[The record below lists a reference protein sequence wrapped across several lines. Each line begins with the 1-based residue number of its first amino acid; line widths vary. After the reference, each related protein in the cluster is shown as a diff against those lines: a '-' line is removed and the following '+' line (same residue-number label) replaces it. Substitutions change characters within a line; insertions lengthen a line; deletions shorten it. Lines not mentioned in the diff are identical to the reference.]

1 MNTEYYQ
8 SPTPSRIM
16 RFLWSAAGADPYLL
30 SRCTYTDHV
39 KYACL
44 GGIVLATGLMAAL
57 AGGYAFYIVFSPKG
71 PALTPENIELVEQGT
86 DLVTAFLAMVF
97 GCIWGLIIFNIDRFI
112 VASTGKGDGTEMIT
126 SGEIKAAIPRI
137 IMGIIIAITIS
148 KPVELRMF
156 KTEVDVEL
164 QKQQTKKF
172 NETIADVEF
181 QYNDNKAIA
190 NSEIARL
197 RAEVTESRQRVETLE
212 LRLANEITGNV
223 ATGGSGVTGR
233 GPATRALEDQLA
245 RALNAFESLKE
256 INDPEINQQLELLKK
271 LNAAEQNDKDTAK
284 AAANAYNGLN
294 ARLKIVHE
302 IVSWEIILFIT
313 LLFMSIELTPIF
325 FKMMLIKSPYD
336 FMNDNIKAL
345 ARAEKGIEIKHDF
358 YKDKKGV
365 HRDLIINHQSQ
376 KLLKEKI
383 KLLQA
388 QAELNEVVVESW
400 KTKEIKNIQQ
410 NPEDY
415 INKNRD

>member
-1 MNTEYYQ
+1 MNTEYYKA
-8 SPTPSRIM
+8 PKANFIM
-16 RFLWSAAGADPYLL
+16 RFLWKAAGADSYFLEK
-30 SRCTYTDHV
+30 STYTDHV

-44 GGIVLATGLMAAL
+44 GGIVLATGVMAAL
-57 AGGYAFYIVFSPKG
+57 AGGYAFYIIFSPKG
-71 PALTPENIELVEQGT
+71 QAITADDISLIEQGT
-86 DLVTAFLAMVF
+86 HWGTLILSLIF

-112 VASTGKGDGTEMIT
+112 VASTGKGDGTEAIT
-126 SGEIKAAIPRI
+126 SGEIRAAIPRI

-156 KTEVDVEL
+156 KTEIDVEL
-164 QKQQTKKF
+164 QAEQDELYNDRISTIKVKF
-172 NETIADVEF
+172 SETIQDS
-181 QYNDNKAIA
+181 KT
-190 NSEIARL
+190 EINRL
-197 RAEVTESRQRVETLE
+197 RGETEESKVRLDDLKNQLIAEIGKGVGSGTPGDGPTAASIRVQIADYQNEYDLIKSKNEGLEEIENTSLDDTESKLK
-212 LRLANEITGNV
+212 LA
-223 ATGGSGVTGR
+223 
-233 GPATRALEDQLA
+233 L
-245 RALNAFESLKE
+245 
-256 INDPEINQQLELLKK
+256 
-271 LNAAEQNDKDTAK
+271 AK
-284 AAANAYNGLN
+284 ADAVTAAYNGLN
-294 ARLKIVHE
+294 ARLKIVHD

-336 FMNDNIKAL
+336 FMNDNVKAL
-345 ARAEKGIEIKHDF
+345 LRAERGIEIKHDF
-358 YKDKKGV
+358 YKDRKGV

-415 INKNRD
+415 INKES

>member
-1 MNTEYYQ
+1 MNKDYYT
-8 SPTPSRIM
+8 SPKPNFIM
-16 RFLWSAAGADPYLL
+16 RFLWKAAGADSYLL
-30 SRCTYTDHV
+30 EKSTYTDHV

-44 GGIVLATGLMAAL
+44 GGIVLATGFMAAL
-57 AGGYAFYIVFSPKG
+57 AGGYAFYIVFSPK
-71 PALTPENIELVEQGT
+71 AAAISADVSSVAAADFNTTL
-86 DLVTAFLAMVF
+86 LAIIF

-112 VASTGKGDGTEMIT
+112 VASTGKGDGTEAIT
-126 SGEIKAAIPRI
+126 SGEIKAAVPRI

-156 KTEVDVEL
+156 KTEIDVQLQEEQQTLYNEYKKNVEAKFIQEIDRLEGERAKLEGEIADKSIRLVEL
-164 QKQQTKKF
+164 ENQLTQEIQGRVGSQREGYGPAARRLE
-172 NETIADVEF
+172 N
-181 QYNDNKAIA
+181 Q
-190 NSEIARL
+190 IARAKQEYDDIQIKNIAL
-197 RAEVTESRQRVETLE
+197 IAEIDSNLGNQRDDKQRE
-212 LRLANEITGNV
+212 LDKTDSITN
-223 ATGGSGVTGR
+223 
-233 GPATRALEDQLA
+233 
-245 RALNAFESLKE
+245 N
-256 INDPEINQQLELLKK
+256 
-271 LNAAEQNDKDTAK
+271 
-284 AAANAYNGLN
+284 YNGLN
-294 ARLKIVHE
+294 ARLKIAHE
-302 IVSWEIILFIT
+302 LVDWKIILFIT

-345 ARAEKGIEIKHDF
+345 IRAEKGIEIKHDF

-410 NPEDY
+410 NPENY
-415 INKNRD
+415 INKES

>member
-1 MNTEYYQ
+1 MNRDYYT
-8 SPTPSRIM
+8 SPNPNRIM

-30 SRCTYTDHV
+30 QRCTYTDHV

-44 GGIVLATGLMAAL
+44 GGIVLATGVMAAL

-71 PALTPENIELVEQGT
+71 PAVITPQDIELIQQGT
-86 DLVTAFLAMVF
+86 DLATAFLAMIF
-97 GCIWGLIIFNIDRFI
+97 GCIWGLVIFNIDRFI
-112 VASTGKGDGTEMIT
+112 VASTGKGDGTEAIT

-164 QKQQTKKF
+164 QKQQIEKY
-172 NETIADVEF
+172 NSTIKTVEF
-181 QYNDNKAIA
+181 QFRENKENA
-190 NSEIARL
+190 NAEIVRL
-197 RAEVTESRQRVETLE
+197 RAGVTESRKRLETLE
-212 LRLANEITGNV
+212 SRLQEEITGNV
-223 ATGGSGVTGR
+223 TLGGSGVRGR
-233 GPATRALEDQLA
+233 GPATRALEDQIA
-245 RALNAFESLKE
+245 RALKEYESIKE
-256 INDPEINQQLELLKK
+256 INDLEIEKQEQFLSQL
-271 LNAAEQNDKDTAK
+271 KDEEAK
-284 AAANAYNGLN
+284 EKIRAKEASYAYNGLN

-336 FMNDNIKAL
+336 FMNDNVKAL
-345 ARAEKGIEIKHDF
+345 VRAEKGIEIKHDF
-358 YKDKKGV
+358 YKDKKGI

-410 NPEDY
+410 NPESY
-415 INKNRD
+415 INKES